1 MTEQNNENSK
11 LIGLM
16 AQFDDPHTLV
26 QACDAAREQG
36 YKKMDAFSPFPVH
49 GIDPALGIPRTILPF
64 ICLAVG
70 LGACVVGLGMQ
81 YYTNA
86 ADWSPL
92 FPGYAFKISGKP
104 YFSLPA
110 NIPVTFEVI
119 VLSTAFA
126 AFFGMWGLNK
136 LPMFANPLH
145 RISRFKRV
153 TNDRFFLV
161 IESADSQFDYSDVES
176 KFNAWGATAIE
187 EVREDLTDQELP
199 SWLKLVPWIVVPLL
213 LIPPVFIYR
222 AMGQTNRYPRLHVV
236 PDMDWQHKFKT
247 QTISPDMGAKNDPNY
262 LFAENRSAQTQI
274 PGTIARGQLV
284 TQAPL
289 FTGIQSAPAVTV
301 NSNPTEVRTSLQEEE
316 KKAESPADAGAPA
329 VVEPNWV
336 TEFPSELTIDEDFL
350 NRGQQRFNI
359 YCSVCHGYNGNG
371 DGLVNQR
378 ALALAAS
385 GNAAWTA
392 AKSLHDPTVKVQP
405 VGRIY
410 DTITNGRA
418 SMGPYKD
425 QIPLEDRWAI
435 VAYVKALQETGIEP
449 PQPAVPVKADEEVK
463 QEADQA
469 KAGQAEAGK
478 GDENKVE
485 PVENKT
491 EETDQAEKPKVEA
504 PANDNSEKK
513 TDTEKTDEDEN

>member
-11 LIGLM
+11 LVGLM

-26 QACDAAREQG
+26 HACDEARQAG
-36 YKKMDAFSPFPVH
+36 FKKMDAFSPFPVH

-86 ADWSPL
+86 ADWSPI
-92 FPGYAFKISGKP
+92 FPGYKFNISGKP

-161 IESADSQFDYSDVES
+161 IESADPQFDYSSVEA
-176 KFNAWGATAIE
+176 KFNDWGATAIE
-187 EVREDLTDQELP
+187 EVREDLTDHELP
-199 SWLKLVPWIVVPLL
+199 QWLKLVPWIVVPLL
-213 LIPPVFIYR
+213 MIPPVFIYR
-222 AMGQTNRYPRLHVV
+222 AMGQTSRYPRLHVV
-236 PDMDWQHKFKT
+236 PDMDWQHKFKA
-247 QTISPDMGAKNDPNY
+247 QTISPDLGKKNDPDF
-262 LFAENRSAQTQI
+262 LFADKRSARMRL
-274 PGTIARGQLV
+274 PGTIARGQLE
-284 TQAPL
+284 TNTPL
-289 FTGIQSAPAVTV
+289 FTGIQGAAEVTV
-301 NSNPTEVRTSLQEEE
+301 NSSPAEVRTSLQEEE
-316 KKAESPADAGAPA
+316 KKEDAAPVDA
-329 VVEPNWV
+329 AAAAEPNW
-336 TEFPSELTIDEDFL
+336 TTTFPEELTIDEDFL

-392 AKSLHDPTVKVQP
+392 AKSLHDPTVKSQP

-410 DTITNGRA
+410 DTITHGRA

-449 PQPAVPVKADEEVK
+449 PAPKVPAADGDNGAETKPADEE
-463 QEADQA
+463 A
-469 KAGQAEAGK
+469 KATEDNK
-478 GDENKVE
+478 SDGDDAKDEGTKPESTDDNT
-485 PVENKT
+485 KT
-491 EETDQAEKPKVEA
+491 EGG
-504 PANDNSEKK
+504 
-513 TDTEKTDEDEN
+513 EN